1 MKKRSTSYP
10 AECLFLF
17 TTGREGEVSGSP
29 VLPCEYMI
37 HMFIL
42 PRIWAV
48 VLRSVQVTM
57 SNGYPVLIAISTAS
71 DKRPMAVKLLQWIL
85 ARLLTVYRDIRPLK
99 KKVDMDARRIGVGA
113 VHTALII
120 HRDFRV
126 VFLTRYR
133 TYPYVRRWMP
143 SRRGVCTMRS

>member
-17 TTGREGEVSGSP
+17 TTGREGDVSGS
-29 VLPCEYMI
+29 CENMI

-57 SNGYPVLIAISTAS
+57 SEGYSVLIAISTAS
-71 DKRPMAVKLLQWIL
+71 DKRPMSVKLLS
-85 ARLLTVYRDIRPLK
+85 YN
-99 KKVDMDARRIGVGA
+99 G
-113 VHTALII
+113 
-120 HRDFRV
+120 F
-126 VFLTRYR
+126 
-133 TYPYVRRWMP
+133 
-143 SRRGVCTMRS
+143 